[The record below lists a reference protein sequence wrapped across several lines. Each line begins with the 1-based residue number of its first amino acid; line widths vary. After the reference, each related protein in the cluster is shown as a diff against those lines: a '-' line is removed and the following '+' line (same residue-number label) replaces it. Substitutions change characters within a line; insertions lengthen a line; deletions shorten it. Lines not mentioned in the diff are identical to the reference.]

1 MLLRLLRVF
10 LDLMGNL
17 GQAFNCFLRVFNRR
31 LNNWLLY
38 FHSFL
43 LNVVQNMTFLLYLS
57 FRFMHFIDNRDIF
70 NTDYLNLI
78 IILTWLPGLFLH
90 VDKNSLQILGQRLLD
105 FKGLYSLERGLGLEN
120 WGLVSFSLE
129 AGSIFNA

>member
-1 MLLRLLRVF
+1 
-10 LDLMGNL
+10 
-17 GQAFNCFLRVFNRR
+17 
-31 LNNWLLY
+31 
-38 FHSFL
+38 
-43 LNVVQNMTFLLYLS
+43 
-57 FRFMHFIDNRDIF
+57 MHFIDNRDIF